1 MFYGGICLALNILAA
16 LKTTSH
22 CLIFREGEDRLE
34 VRRRKL
40 QTVDHAQVVWACGIF
55 TLKELI
61 FCRCIQTSHSG
72 NRTKSWEKGEV
83 SAVVPSGL
91 GAHFVHWCPHRELMS
106 SFGKHCLLLRPM

>member
-1 MFYGGICLALNILAA
+1 MCFMEGFAWLSSYLLLYITLSHFQGGRGSVGSEEAQ
-16 LKTTSH
+16 TSNSRS
-22 CLIFREGEDRLE
+22 CSGGVGCDF
-34 VRRRKL
+34 
-40 QTVDHAQVVWACGIF
+40 IF

-106 SFGKHCLLLRPM
+106 SFGKHCLLLCPM

>member
-40 QTVDHAQVVWACGIF
+40 QTVDHAQVVWDA
-55 TLKELI
+55 TL
-61 FCRCIQTSHSG
+61 S
-72 NRTKSWEKGEV
+72 
-83 SAVVPSGL
+83 
-91 GAHFVHWCPHRELMS
+91 
-106 SFGKHCLLLRPM
+106 